1 MGYIIAVEKK
11 KHQRSLESQK
21 KQLAANAIRNRAKS
35 DSVKEIGACPEII
48 DPARRIRCQSSLA
61 DFLVTYF
68 PASFSLEFSD
78 DHKRVIQRIETAV
91 TEGGLFALAMPRG
104 SGKTTMTVRALLWA
118 LLYGKRKFAAM
129 IGASADAALELL
141 GEIKIELETNDL
153 LFADFPEVCHPIRA
167 LEGESKRTNGQM
179 CQGVRTRIGYK
190 GKQLI
195 FPTIP
200 GSVSSGSIVRVTGL
214 LGRVRGMKYTT
225 AEGEPLRPDLVM
237 IDDPQT
243 DASAKSEM
251 QCTMR
256 ERVLSGA
263 VLGLAGP
270 GKRIAGVMPCTV
282 IRKSD
287 MADRI
292 LNKIIHPRWNG
303 ERCKLVYSW
312 PTNQELW
319 DKYAE
324 LRTSDLRQGNDKL
337 PQATEFYRLNRQA
350 MDAGAV
356 VGWPARF
363 EPHELSA
370 IQNAVNLKLND
381 PDTFAA
387 EYQNEPHDA
396 AGSDAVYSAS
406 AESISLR
413 VSGYEHLEIP
423 KQTQHLVCGVDVQ
436 DACFFFV
443 MLAVGEGFSSYVVDY
458 GSWPDQGKV
467 YFSLGEIERTLRSE
481 TGVGS
486 KEAAWIAG
494 LRRFENFLLSRQYL
508 RDDGTPMNLEKIV
521 IDANYG
527 PSTETIYSFVR
538 QSDQKTLWLPWHGR
552 GVKANQ
558 TPINAWPRKP
568 GEIVGDHWK
577 ITATTGKTQQ
587 PRHVIADTNYWKSFS
602 HARLQQP
609 DGEQGALMLYKA
621 SPMRHRM
628 FADHLTGEVPK
639 IEPGAGRQ
647 VVEWKE
653 IPNRD
658 NHYLDCL
665 SMAFVA
671 ASVCGVTL
679 RGHEKPMKR
688 TAPKSLAEMREEA
701 LKRKYS

>member
-1 MGYIIAVEKK
+1 MPSRKPQI
-11 KHQRSLESQK
+11 RSPEQQAK
-21 KQLAANAIRNRAKS
+21 RREAANAAGRAKS
-35 DSVKEIGACPEII
+35 DSIKEIGECPKIV
-48 DPARRIRCQSSLA
+48 DPERRLRCENNLG
-61 DFLVTYF
+61 DFLTTYF

-78 DHKRVIQRIETAV
+78 DHRRVIQRIEIAV

-179 CQGVRTRIGYK
+179 VKGVRTRIGYK

-195 FPTIP
+195 FPTIS

-225 AEGEPLRPDLVM
+225 ADGEPLRPDLVM

-243 DASAKSEM
+243 DASAKSDM

-256 ERVLSGA
+256 ERVLAGA

-282 IRKSD
+282 IRRGD

-337 PQATEFYRLNRQA
+337 PQATEFYSANRQA

-370 IQNAVNLKLND
+370 IQHAVNLKLND

-387 EYQNEPHDA
+387 EYQNEPHDV

-413 VSGYEHLEIP
+413 VSGFNQLEIP
-423 KQTQHLVCGVDVQ
+423 RQTQHLVCGVDVQ
-436 DACFFFV
+436 DACFFYCL
-443 MLAVGEGFSSYVVDY
+443 LAVGDGFSSHVVDY
-458 GSWPDQGKV
+458 GTWPDQGKI
-467 YFSLGEIERTLRSE
+467 YFSLGEIERTLKTE

-486 KEAAWIAG
+486 KEAAWLAG
-494 LRRFENFLLSRQYL
+494 LRRFESFLLSRQYL
-508 RDDGTPMNLEKIV
+508 RDDGAPLNIERIV

-527 PSTETIYSFVR
+527 PSTETIYSFIR
-538 QSDQKTLWLPWHGR
+538 QSEQKTLWLPWHGR

-568 GEIVGDHWK
+568 GEIAGDHWK
-577 ITATTGKTQQ
+577 ITATTTKNQQ

-628 FADHLTGEVPK
+628 LADHLTAEVPK
-639 IEPGAGRQ
+639 VEPGSGRE

-679 RGHEKPMKR
+679 RGHEKPLKR
-688 TAPKSLAEMREEA
+688 VAPRSLAEMREEA
-701 LKRKYS
+701 LKRRHG